1 MRGRRDLVLANAL
14 ALLLLLI
21 VVLVGWW
28 QEAAFGLAVIVILD
42 LTILLRGRQVRAEQS
57 REGTG
62 EEDE

>member
-1 MRGRRDLVLANAL
+1 MRERRDLVLANGV

-28 QEAAFGLAVIVILD
+28 QEAAFGLAVLVILD
-42 LTILLRGRQVRAEQS
+42 LMILLRGRQARAEES
-57 REGTG
+57 AKGER

>member
-28 QEAAFGLAVIVILD
+28 QEAAFGLAVVVILD
-42 LTILLRGRQVRAEQS
+42 LTILLRGRQVRAEQG
-57 REGTG
+57 REGTE